1 MSVPN
6 LSGDTVVL
14 GTEGADLQ
22 QFFCLSLIG
31 IASLQPLLSV
41 VAEIWSWDAE
51 YLCKTQDKLTY
62 KQ

>member
-1 MSVPN
+1 MFMSGSNGRSILMSVPN

-41 VAEIWSWDAE
+41 VAEI
-51 YLCKTQDKLTY
+51 
-62 KQ
+62 